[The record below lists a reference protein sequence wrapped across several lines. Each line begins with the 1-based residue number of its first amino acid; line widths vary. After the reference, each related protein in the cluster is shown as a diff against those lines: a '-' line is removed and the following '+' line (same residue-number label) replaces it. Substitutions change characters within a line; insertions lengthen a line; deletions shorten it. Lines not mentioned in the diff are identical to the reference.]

1 MSQVK
6 LSENAIADI
15 KRLYDFLA
23 QFDLTVADN
32 SSLAII
38 QTLKSLAHQPM
49 LGSPLKS
56 KPSIRKIVVKFGAS
70 GYLIFHKRYANL
82 DANLVIR
89 VLHQKEWY
97 DAKTIDLI
105 DV

>member
-49 LGSPLKS
+49 MGSP
-56 KPSIRKIVVKFGAS
+56 
-70 GYLIFHKRYANL
+70 
-82 DANLVIR
+82 
-89 VLHQKEWY
+89 
-97 DAKTIDLI
+97 
-105 DV
+105 